1 MDPECN
7 LRPSAALRGLS
18 ASVGAFP
25 NLVGRRGL
33 IGVSLAPGVS
43 GVAEELQAGIQQLQ
57 RAGLHAVEI
66 LLRRAQK
73 VASVSSMASDRLPL
87 V

>member
-1 MDPECN
+1 M
-7 LRPSAALRGLS
+7 
-18 ASVGAFP
+18 
-25 NLVGRRGL
+25 